1 MYIIYIHTIYKDLI
15 EMRMS
20 MRILISNQSKE
31 PIYEQIKNQIKE
43 KILNDELTEG
53 DALPS
58 MRKLAKDLRIS
69 LITTKRAYVE
79 LENEGFIT
87 SFVGKG
93 SFVASQNMELLREK
107 RLNQIEE
114 QLAQVIEDSKRAS
127 LSLGEL
133 KELLEMLYE
142 EDK

>member
-1 MYIIYIHTIYKDLI
+1 
-15 EMRMS
+15 

>member
-1 MYIIYIHTIYKDLI
+1 
-15 EMRMS
+15 

-43 KILNDELTEG
+43 KILNDELKEG

-69 LITTKRAYVE
+69 LITTKRAYDE

-93 SFVASQNMELLREK
+93 SFVASQNVELLREK
-107 RLNQIEE
+107 RLNLIEE
-114 QLAQVIEDSKRAS
+114 QLGQVIEESKRAN
-127 LSLGEL
+127 LSLAEL
-133 KELLEMLYE
+133 IELLEMLYKE
-142 EDK
+142 EK

>member
-1 MYIIYIHTIYKDLI
+1 
-15 EMRMS
+15 

-43 KILNDELTEG
+43 KILNDELKEG

-69 LITTKRAYVE
+69 LITTKRAYDE

-107 RLNQIEE
+107 RLNMIEE
-114 QLAQVIEDSKRAS
+114 QLVQVIEESKRAN
-127 LSLGEL
+127 LGLAEL
-133 KELLEMLYE
+133 IELLEMLYE
-142 EDK
+142 EDQ

>member
-1 MYIIYIHTIYKDLI
+1 
-15 EMRMS
+15 

-114 QLAQVIEDSKRAS
+114 QLAQIIEESKRAN

>member
-114 QLAQVIEDSKRAS
+114 QLAQVIEDSKRAN

>member
-1 MYIIYIHTIYKDLI
+1 
-15 EMRMS
+15 

-31 PIYEQIKNQIKE
+31 PIYEQIKTQIKE
-43 KILNDELTEG
+43 KILNDELKEG

-93 SFVASQNMELLREK
+93 SFVASQNTELLREK
-107 RLNQIEE
+107 RLNLIEE
-114 QLAQVIEDSKRAS
+114 QLAQVVEESKRAD
-127 LSLGEL
+127 LSLAEL
-133 KELLEMLYE
+133 KEILEMLFE